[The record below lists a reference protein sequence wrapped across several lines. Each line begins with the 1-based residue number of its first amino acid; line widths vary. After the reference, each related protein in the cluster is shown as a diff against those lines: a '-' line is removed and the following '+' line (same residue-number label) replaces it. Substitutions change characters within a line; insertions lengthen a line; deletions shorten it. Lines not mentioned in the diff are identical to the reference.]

1 MFCNSC
7 ERPCRIYGLWG
18 PVRGLWGWKVSGEHF
33 CVGFCRWLPEI
44 TQLCWLELTCC
55 WSRCCFGS
63 LNGSSHLSGELGNSA
78 AGQQPRSVILCTTR
92 AQAAPWHAASVWL
105 KINTLLWKTTVCK
118 MSVQGQKEKKKPFI
132 LVSLNWTNLF
142 LQVVLFFS
150 RATCSITEGSEQ
162 CAAKVKFHV

>member
-1 MFCNSC
+1 MFWNSC

-92 AQAAPWHAASVWL
+92 AQAAPWHTASVWL
-105 KINTLLWKTTVCK
+105 KIDTLLWKTTVCK
-118 MSVQGQKEKKKPFI
+118 MSVQGQKEKKTPFY
-132 LVSLNWTNLF
+132 SGQPQLN
-142 LQVVLFFS
+142 
-150 RATCSITEGSEQ
+150 
-162 CAAKVKFHV
+162 KFIPPGGFVFQ